1 MTREEMNEATTRFLN
16 NGGKVTKL
24 PDGPAFRWYPYSAM
38 SERKRLKDVSEL
50 KVDVT
55 VTEDPAN
62 AKQESAAG
70 YLNPNTSS

>member
-1 MTREEMNEATTRFLN
+1 
-16 NGGKVTKL
+16 
-24 PDGPAFRWYPYSAM
+24 M

-70 YLNPNTSS
+70 YLNPNTSL